1 MIRRGRRPLKRALH
15 ALLGGLALCAAP
27 VSAQDE
33 VVVTGMRIATGNSLS
48 PVALA
53 PPVVGL
59 RRQADSAVRTIEI
72 VSDSREDDMR
82 RSEVAAMLR
91 AAIDRAARDGVTLVT
106 GEYELVEVTRDNW
119 QDQFPGLAGSDEQA
133 ADEDDDDYDDYDDE
147 DDAPPPP
154 AFEDD
159 GSTLRVRLKVK
170 TSLDGSVD
178 NAQRKITAFVRTVAV
193 TGRSQIEQR
202 GGLAL
207 TIIKPEQY
215 RDAIYGRIAEAAKAA
230 LAFYG
235 ADYGLEV
242 TGLDS
247 AIEWQQV
254 SNTEVFLFIRY
265 HFTVRK

>member
-33 VVVTGMRIATGNSLS
+33 VVDTGMRIATGNSLS

-91 AAIDRAARDGVTLVT
+91 AAIERAARDGVTLVT

-147 DDAPPPP
+147 DD
-154 AFEDD
+154 

-178 NAQRKITAFVRTVAV
+178 NAQRKITAFVRTVPV